1 MITTTGGGSYIS
13 VGLGPIGAV
22 LILPTNTMNTLDDI
36 LFIFLDDLRDPPSDE
51 WVVVRTAETA
61 YEAILAGNKADK
73 DMVVS
78 LDHDLGEDI
87 PTGYDLVKWIYK
99 DIATDEDFRPK
110 ISFLIHSMNPVGRE
124 NMVGTIKSI
133 ERML

>member
-1 MITTTGGGSYIS
+1 
-13 VGLGPIGAV
+13 
-22 LILPTNTMNTLDDI
+22 MNTLDNT
-36 LFIFLDDLRDPPSDE
+36 LFIFLDDLREPPSDK
-51 WVVVRTAETA
+51 WVIVRTAETA
-61 YEAILAGNKADK
+61 YEAILAGNKAGK

-99 DIATDEDFRPK
+99 DIAIDENFRPQ

-124 NMVGTIKSI
+124 NMANTIKSI
-133 ERML
+133 EGML